1 MSLDPEGARAL
12 LRRPDVARLLDL
24 LDRDG
29 EETRI
34 VGGAVRNA
42 LLGRPV
48 HEVDLATTAHPDETM
63 RRARR
68 GGLRAVPTGIAHG
81 TVTVI
86 LAGTAFEVT
95 TLRRDV
101 ETDGRRAVVRF
112 GRDFTEDA
120 ERRDFTI
127 NGLTLDRAGTLHD
140 SIGGL
145 ADLAARRVRFI
156 GDPLARIREDYLRIL
171 RFFRFHAE
179 YAEGPLDRPA
189 LEAAIL
195 CREGLALLSR
205 ERVRAELLKLVAARS
220 APETLSAFGAT
231 GLLGRLVAELADAGR
246 LGRAAAAAQD
256 PVGRLAAAFVR
267 TVEDAG
273 RLRAELRLSN
283 AEAARLAAY
292 AGALARLVSRPE
304 PVDAREIRRT
314 VVLHGLEAARDALA
328 AVDGEARPVVTD
340 AARRLLRSYAAGEAA
355 LPRFGLTGADL
366 VRDGL
371 PPGPEVG
378 RRLAAARAAWIAA
391 GCPDGPFEVPG

>member
-12 LRRPDVARLLDL
+12 LRRPEVARLLDL

-48 HEVDLATTAHPDETM
+48 HEVDLATTAHPEETM

-68 GGLRAVPTGIAHG
+68 AGLRAVPTGIAHG
-81 TVTVI
+81 TVTVV

-101 ETDGRRAVVRF
+101 ETDGRHAVVRF

-171 RFFRFHAE
+171 RFFRFHAD

-220 APETLSAFGAT
+220 APETLSAFQAS

-246 LGRAAAAAQD
+246 LGRGAAGALD

-267 TVEDAG
+267 TAEDAG

-283 AEAARLAAY
+283 AEGGRLEAY

-314 VVLHGLEAARDALA
+314 VVLHGLGAARDALA

-340 AARRLLRSYAAGEAA
+340 EARRLLRSYAAGEAG

-378 RRLAAARAAWIAA
+378 RRLAEARAAWIAA